1 MGPLRLP
8 LLANLYVRQKDVP
21 RLPKEYGWK
30 FRTKLTLA
38 VDRALSWPAW
48 PNADVWDWQL
58 HAACRGMAS
67 SYFFH
72 PEGER
77 GPARARREA
86 TAKAV
91 CHDCPAMAACRAHAL
106 EVHEPY
112 GIWGGLSEGERQQLI
127 ATSVQAG

>member
-1 MGPLRLP
+1 MRPVNGPRVMITAASISMRMRP
-8 LLANLYVRQKDVP
+8 DQA
-21 RLPKEYGWK
+21 GS
-30 FRTKLTLA
+30 TC
-38 VDRALSWPAW
+38 
-48 PNADVWDWQL
+48 WQL

-86 TAKAV
+86 NAKAV
-91 CHDCPAMAACRAHAL
+91 CHECPAMAACRAHAL

-112 GIWGGLSEGERQQLI
+112 GIWGGLSEGERQQLL
-127 ATSVQAG
+127 AVSVQAG